1 MSIKIGITGGIGSGK
16 SVVSRL
22 FGIMGNSC
30 LYFRYR
36 SKAYHADRSGDL
48 SGTLC
53 AGRSG
58 CVSKWC
64 VESFFA
70 GILYVRSSESCAESE

>member
-22 FGIMGNSC
+22 FGIMGIPV
-30 LYFRYR
+30 YI
-36 SKAYHADRSGDL
+36 

-64 VESFFA
+64 LESFFA